1 MGIPYDQYL
10 AMQART
16 LAARTSAEKCGKIS
30 AAPDE
35 GPEHRLHERILA
47 HCRDH
52 KWPVIHAR
60 MDREST
66 IANGAPDFTILADR
80 ARVFLIECKTAKGKL
95 SIDQM
100 AFGIL
105 AEVNGHKV
113 HVVRSFDAF
122 LEIVS

>member
-16 LAARTSAEKCGKIS
+16 NAAKKSFGGHV
-30 AAPDE
+30 PDE

-52 KWPVIHAR
+52 KWPTIHAR
-60 MDREST
+60 MDREAT
-66 IANGAPDFTILADR
+66 IACGAPDFTILADK

-95 SIDQM
+95 SIDQL

-105 AEVNGHKV
+105 SEANGHKV
-113 HVVRSFDAF
+113 HVVRSFDEF
-122 LEIVS
+122 LQIVS